1 MADARSLVHFSLLE
15 VELELVVAHKLLRR
29 DLGVPLTSATL
40 ASGLVEG
47 EHSAGNITEAFAKLS
62 ESL

>member
-1 MADARSLVHFSLLE
+1 MLARSLLE
-15 VELELVVAHKLLRR
+15 VELELVVTHQHLRGYR
-29 DLGVPLTSATL
+29 RVPLTSATL

-47 EHSAGNITEAFAKLS
+47 EHSAGNVTEAFSKLS